1 MESLRMI
8 EQRQRT
14 QAARALFPRL
24 QFIGGASGQP
34 CPATMRTLQRLL
46 RARAVVN
53 RAIIPRVSFLEARRL
68 SKTYRNAE
76 VPVEVFR
83 DLTME
88 VERGEMLAIVGP
100 SGIGKSTLL
109 HLLGGLD
116 RPDGGEIRVAD
127 RDLTSMSNDELAR
140 FRNRNVGFVF
150 QFHHL
155 LPEFSAEENVAMP
168 GWIGKLP
175 AGEALRKASALL
187 AELGLEARRRHFPN
201 QLSGGEQQ
209 RVAIARAL
217 LTDPQ
222 LFLADEPTG
231 NLDLETS
238 ERVFELMR
246 ECHRKRGL
254 TSVIVTHNPELAGRC
269 DRVMEMKQR

>member
-1 MESLRMI
+1 M
-8 EQRQRT
+8 
-14 QAARALFPRL
+14 A
-24 QFIGGASGQP
+24 
-34 CPATMRTLQRLL
+34 
-46 RARAVVN
+46 
-53 RAIIPRVSFLEARRL
+53 FLEARGL

-83 DLTME
+83 NLDLR

-116 RPDGGEIRVAD
+116 RPDGGTIRAGD
-127 RDLTSMSNDELAR
+127 RDLTSMSPDELAK

-175 AGEALRKASALL
+175 AGEALQRAAALL
-187 AELGLEARRRHFPN
+187 NELGLEDRRRHFPN

-217 LTDPQ
+217 LVDPM

-246 ECHRKRGL
+246 DCHRRRGL
-254 TSVIVTHNPELAGRC
+254 TSVIVTHNPDLAARC
-269 DRVMEMKQR
+269 DRIMEMKKR

>member
-1 MESLRMI
+1 M
-8 EQRQRT
+8 
-14 QAARALFPRL
+14 A
-24 QFIGGASGQP
+24 
-34 CPATMRTLQRLL
+34 
-46 RARAVVN
+46 
-53 RAIIPRVSFLEARRL
+53 FLEGRDL

-76 VPVEVFR
+76 VPVVVFSDM
-83 DLTME
+83 DLQ

-116 RPDGGEIRVAD
+116 HADSGTVRVDDA
-127 RDLTSMSNDELAR
+127 DLTKMSADQLAR

-155 LPEFSAEENVAMP
+155 LPEFTALENVAMP
-168 GWIGKLP
+168 GWIGKMDRD
-175 AGEALRKASALL
+175 EALERAGKLL
-187 AELGLEARRRHFPN
+187 GELGLRERSRHFPN

-217 LTDPQ
+217 LADPV

-246 ECHRKRGL
+246 ECHNKRGL
-254 TSVIVTHNPELAGRC
+254 TSVIVTHNPDLASRC
-269 DRVMEMKQR
+269 DRVLEMKQQRHN

>member
-1 MESLRMI
+1 M
-8 EQRQRT
+8 
-14 QAARALFPRL
+14 P
-24 QFIGGASGQP
+24 
-34 CPATMRTLQRLL
+34 
-46 RARAVVN
+46 
-53 RAIIPRVSFLEARRL
+53 FLEARGL

-76 VPVEVFR
+76 VPVEVFTGI
-83 DLTME
+83 DLA

-116 RPDGGEIRVAD
+116 RPDAGAIRVGD
-127 RDLTSMSNDELAR
+127 REITKMSSDELAR

-155 LPEFSAEENVAMP
+155 LPEFSAVENVAMP
-168 GWIGKLP
+168 GWIGRIP
-175 AGEALRKASALL
+175 TAEALRKAASLL
-187 AELGLEARRRHFPN
+187 TELGLEPRQRHFPN

-217 LTDPQ
+217 LIDPL

-238 ERVFELMR
+238 KKVFDLMR
-246 ECHRKRGL
+246 ECHVKRGL
-254 TSVIVTHNPELAGRC
+254 TSVIVTHNPDLAARC
-269 DRVMEMKQR
+269 DRVVEMRAR

>member
-1 MESLRMI
+1 MPFLH
-8 EQRQRT
+8 
-14 QAARALFPRL
+14 AA
-24 QFIGGASGQP
+24 G
-34 CPATMRTLQRLL
+34 
-46 RARAVVN
+46 
-53 RAIIPRVSFLEARRL
+53 L

-76 VPVEVFR
+76 IPVPVFTGMN
-83 DLTME
+83 LA

-116 RPDGGEIRVAD
+116 RPDAGAVRVGD
-127 RDLTSMSNDELAR
+127 YELTAMSNDELAR

-155 LPEFSAEENVAMP
+155 LPEFTAAENVAMP
-168 GWIGKLP
+168 GWIGKL
-175 AGEALRKASALL
+175 GNDEALARADSLL
-187 AELGLEARRRHFPN
+187 EELGLAARTRHFPN

-217 LTDPQ
+217 LTDPL

-231 NLDLETS
+231 NLDQETS
-238 ERVFELMR
+238 ERVFEMMR

-254 TSVIVTHNPELAGRC
+254 TSVIVTHNQELASRC
-269 DRVMEMKQR
+269 DRVLEMKGH

>member
-1 MESLRMI
+1 M
-8 EQRQRT
+8 
-14 QAARALFPRL
+14 A
-24 QFIGGASGQP
+24 
-34 CPATMRTLQRLL
+34 
-46 RARAVVN
+46 
-53 RAIIPRVSFLEARRL
+53 FLEARDL

-76 VPVEVFR
+76 VPVVVFAGL
-83 DLTME
+83 DLE

-116 RPDGGEIRVAD
+116 RADSGRVRVGD
-127 RDLTSMSNDELAR
+127 QDLTGMAPDELAR

-155 LPEFSAEENVAMP
+155 LPEFTAVENVAMP
-168 GWIGKLP
+168 GWIGKMDRD
-175 AGEALRKASALL
+175 AALERASALL
-187 AELGLEARRRHFPN
+187 GELGLSQRSGHFPN
-201 QLSGGEQQ
+201 QLSGGELP

-217 LTDPQ
+217 LADPV

-246 ECHRKRGL
+246 DCHRKRGL
-254 TSVIVTHNPELAGRC
+254 TSVIVTHNPQLAARC
-269 DRVMEMKQR
+269 DRTLDMTPSRAATAPPR

>member
-1 MESLRMI
+1 M
-8 EQRQRT
+8 
-14 QAARALFPRL
+14 
-24 QFIGGASGQP
+24 
-34 CPATMRTLQRLL
+34 TM
-46 RARAVVN
+46 
-53 RAIIPRVSFLEARRL
+53 SFLSASAL
-68 SKTYRNAE
+68 SKSYRDAA

-83 DLTME
+83 DLDLR
-88 VERGEMLAIVGP
+88 VERGEILAIVGP

-116 RPDGGEIRVAD
+116 RSDSGTIHVGED
-127 RDLTSMSNDELAR
+127 DLTRMSADQLAR

-155 LPEFSAEENVAMP
+155 LPEFTAVENVAMP
-168 GWIGKLP
+168 AWIGRTPRAVALNS
-175 AGEALRKASALL
+175 AGNLL
-187 AELGLEARRRHFPN
+187 NELGLAERVDHYPH

-217 LTDPQ
+217 LGEPV

-238 ERVFELMR
+238 EKVFELMR
-246 ECHRKRGL
+246 ECHRRRQL
-254 TSVIVTHNPELAGRC
+254 TSVIVTHNRELASRC
-269 DRVMEMKQR
+269 DRIFEMKSRVPTDHVRKI

>member
-1 MESLRMI
+1 M
-8 EQRQRT
+8 
-14 QAARALFPRL
+14 A
-24 QFIGGASGQP
+24 
-34 CPATMRTLQRLL
+34 
-46 RARAVVN
+46 
-53 RAIIPRVSFLEARRL
+53 FLEARAL

-76 VPVEVFR
+76 VPVVVFDSLDLEVQQ
-83 DLTME
+83 
-88 VERGEMLAIVGP
+88 GEMLAIVGP

-116 RPDGGEIRVAD
+116 RADSGQVRVAEH
-127 RDLTSMSNDELAR
+127 DLTRMGADALAR

-155 LPEFSAEENVAMP
+155 LPEFTAAENVAMP
-168 GWIGKLP
+168 GWIGKM
-175 AGEALRKASALL
+175 ERDQALQRAYALL
-187 AELGLEARRRHFPN
+187 AELGLDHRSRHFPN

-217 LTDPQ
+217 LADPI

-231 NLDLETS
+231 NLDFETS

-254 TSVIVTHNPELAGRC
+254 TSVIVTHNPDLAERC
-269 DRVMEMKQR
+269 DRKFEMKQQRYN

>member
-1 MESLRMI
+1 M
-8 EQRQRT
+8 
-14 QAARALFPRL
+14 P
-24 QFIGGASGQP
+24 
-34 CPATMRTLQRLL
+34 
-46 RARAVVN
+46 
-53 RAIIPRVSFLEARRL
+53 FLEAHAL

-76 VPVEVFR
+76 VPVPVFS
-83 DLTME
+83 DMNVT
-88 VERGEMLAIVGP
+88 VERGEMLAVVGP

-116 RPDGGEIRVAD
+116 RPDGGSISVD
-127 RDLTSMSNDELAR
+127 GRDITGMSNDELAR
-140 FRNRNVGFVF
+140 FRNKNVGFVF

-168 GWIGKLP
+168 GWIGRIDSGKALDRAAKL
-175 AGEALRKASALL
+175 LS
-187 AELGLEARRRHFPN
+187 ELGLASRGRHFPN

-217 LTDPQ
+217 AVDPK

-238 ERVFELMR
+238 ERVFDLMR

-254 TSVIVTHNPELAGRC
+254 TSVIVTHNPELASRC
-269 DRVMEMKQR
+269 DRIFEMKQR

>member
-1 MESLRMI
+1 M
-8 EQRQRT
+8 
-14 QAARALFPRL
+14 
-24 QFIGGASGQP
+24 
-34 CPATMRTLQRLL
+34 
-46 RARAVVN
+46 
-53 RAIIPRVSFLEARRL
+53 SFLQAKGL
-68 SKTYRNAE
+68 SKSYRDAA

-83 DLTME
+83 ELDLE
-88 VERGEMLAIVGP
+88 ASRGEMLAIVGP

-116 RPDGGEIRVAD
+116 RADSGTIRVGD
-127 RDLTSMSNDELAR
+127 DDLTRMSGDQMAR

-155 LPEFSAEENVAMP
+155 LPEFTARENVSMP
-168 GWIGKLP
+168 GWIGRIPRGVALQSAAKLL
-175 AGEALRKASALL
+175 G
-187 AELGLEARRRHFPN
+187 ELGLSDRMDHYPH

-217 LTDPQ
+217 LGEPA

-238 ERVFELMR
+238 EKVFELMR
-246 ECHRKRGL
+246 ECHRRRQL
-254 TSVIVTHNPELAGRC
+254 TSVIVTHNRDLAARC
-269 DRVMEMKQR
+269 DRVFEMKSRVPTDHVRKI

>member
-1 MESLRMI
+1 M
-8 EQRQRT
+8 
-14 QAARALFPRL
+14 A
-24 QFIGGASGQP
+24 
-34 CPATMRTLQRLL
+34 
-46 RARAVVN
+46 
-53 RAIIPRVSFLEARRL
+53 FLEARAL

-76 VPVEVFR
+76 VPVVVFDGLDLEVQQ
-83 DLTME
+83 
-88 VERGEMLAIVGP
+88 GEMLAIVGP

-116 RPDGGEIRVAD
+116 RADSGTVRVAEH
-127 RDLTSMSNDELAR
+127 DLTHMSADALAR

-155 LPEFSAEENVAMP
+155 LPEFSAAENVAMP
-168 GWIGKLP
+168 GWIGKMEQ
-175 AGEALRKASALL
+175 GEAMRRAQALL
-187 AELGLEARRRHFPN
+187 SELGLDHRARHYPN

-217 LTDPQ
+217 LADPV

-254 TSVIVTHNPELAGRC
+254 TSVIVTHNPDLAARC
-269 DRVMEMKQR
+269 DRTYEMKQQRYN

>member
-1 MESLRMI
+1 M
-8 EQRQRT
+8 
-14 QAARALFPRL
+14 P
-24 QFIGGASGQP
+24 
-34 CPATMRTLQRLL
+34 
-46 RARAVVN
+46 
-53 RAIIPRVSFLEARRL
+53 FLEARAL
-68 SKTYRNAE
+68 SKVYRNAE
-76 VPVEVFR
+76 VPVEVFKG
-83 DLTME
+83 LNLA

-116 RPDGGEIRVAD
+116 RPDSGTIKVQDAEV
-127 RDLTSMSNDELAR
+127 TKMSNDELAR

-155 LPEFSAEENVAMP
+155 LPEFSATENVAMP
-168 GWIGKLP
+168 GWIGRIPKS
-175 AGEALRKASALL
+175 EALRKASALL
-187 AELGLEARRRHFPN
+187 AELGLEARERHFPN

-217 LTDPQ
+217 LTDPL

-231 NLDLETS
+231 NLDLDTS

-246 ECHRKRGL
+246 ACHAKRGL
-254 TSVIVTHNPELAGRC
+254 TSVLVTHNQELAARC
-269 DRVMEMKQR
+269 DRVFEMKQRYN

>member
-1 MESLRMI
+1 M
-8 EQRQRT
+8 
-14 QAARALFPRL
+14 
-24 QFIGGASGQP
+24 
-34 CPATMRTLQRLL
+34 
-46 RARAVVN
+46 
-53 RAIIPRVSFLEARRL
+53 SFLEAKGL

-76 VPVEVFR
+76 VPVVVFDGLDLEVQQ
-83 DLTME
+83 
-88 VERGEMLAIVGP
+88 GEMLAIVGP

-116 RPDGGEIRVAD
+116 RADSGSVRVAEH
-127 RDLTSMSNDELAR
+127 DLTRMNADALAR

-155 LPEFSAEENVAMP
+155 LPEFNAAENVAMP
-168 GWIGKLP
+168 GWIGKM
-175 AGEALRKASALL
+175 EREDALQRAHSLL
-187 AELGLEARRRHFPN
+187 GELGLDHRARHFPN

-217 LTDPQ
+217 LAGPT

-254 TSVIVTHNPELAGRC
+254 TSVIVTHNPDLAARC
-269 DRVMEMKQR
+269 DRTYEMKQQRYN

>member
-1 MESLRMI
+1 M
-8 EQRQRT
+8 
-14 QAARALFPRL
+14 P
-24 QFIGGASGQP
+24 
-34 CPATMRTLQRLL
+34 
-46 RARAVVN
+46 
-53 RAIIPRVSFLEARRL
+53 FLEADDL

-76 VPVEVFR
+76 VPVAVFSN
-83 DLTME
+83 LTLK

-116 RPDGGEIRVAD
+116 RADTGTIRVDD
-127 RDLTSMSNDELAR
+127 RDVSAMTNDEMAR

-155 LPEFSAEENVAMP
+155 LPEFTAVENVAMP
-168 GWIGKLP
+168 GWIGRIDRD
-175 AGEALRKASALL
+175 EALSKAASLL
-187 AELGLEARRRHFPN
+187 RELGLEPRARHFPS

-209 RVAIARAL
+209 RVAIGRAL
-217 LTDPQ
+217 LTDPL

-238 ERVFELMR
+238 ERVFDLMR
-246 ECHRKRGL
+246 QCHKKRGL
-254 TSVIVTHNPELAGRC
+254 TSVIVTHNPELAARC
-269 DRVMEMKQR
+269 DRTFEMKQR